1 MTFSSNSSMRRRD
14 RAGDASGF
22 TLIEL
27 MVTITILAILLGWAV
42 PSFNNAAL
50 SSKLTGF
57 ANDLVASTQIARS
70 EAIKRNAAITLC
82 ASSNG
87 TTCATSGGWEVGWIL
102 LRGTTVL
109 QRHQALPTEF
119 RIVQT
124 GGTSALAFPADVV
137 GATAATFKV
146 CRAAPVGHEE
156 RTVRVTTSGGTSV
169 GRTETGTCP

>member
-1 MTFSSNSSMRRRD
+1 MSTSSNGSIRRRA
-14 RAGDASGF
+14 RVGTARGL

-27 MVTITILAILLGWAV
+27 MVAITILAILLGWAV

-57 ANDLVASTQIARS
+57 ANDLVSSTQIARS
-70 EAIKRNAAITLC
+70 EAIKRNAPITLC

-109 QRHQALPTEF
+109 QHHQALPTEF
-119 RIVQT
+119 RIVQN
-124 GGTSALAFPADVV
+124 GTFGALTFPPDVV
-137 GATAATFKV
+137 GTTAATFKV
-146 CRAAPVGHEE
+146 CRAVPVGREE
-156 RTVRVTTSGGTSV
+156 RTVRVTTSGGTAV
-169 GRTETGTCP
+169 ARTETATCP

>member
-1 MTFSSNSSMRRRD
+1 MTSSRH
-14 RAGDASGF
+14 DAVPHRHRGREARGF

-27 MVTITILAILLGWAV
+27 MVAITILAILLAWAV

-57 ANDLVASTQIARS
+57 ANDLVSSTQIARS
-70 EAIKRNAAITLC
+70 EAIKRNAPITLC

-87 TTCATSGGWEVGWIL
+87 TACATSGGWEVGWIL
-102 LRGTTVL
+102 LQGTTVL

-119 RIVQT
+119 RIVQN
-124 GGTSALAFPADVV
+124 GTFGALTFPPDVV

-146 CRAAPVGHEE
+146 CRAVPVGHEE
-156 RTVRVTTSGGTSV
+156 RTVRVTTSGGTAV
-169 GRTETGTCP
+169 ARTATATCP